1 MSNKCIIF
9 LMNEQRTRVLFSLQL
24 LKNLDEITEGTTWLQ
39 CKSYYKTH
47 YVRTDTSGNLS
58 KKRRQFVNSFSTKRF
73 FSLPNPSSKATAPP
87 PLASSAAYITGWK
100 GQR

>member
-39 CKSYYKTH
+39 CKSHYKTH

-58 KKRRQFVNSFSTKRF
+58 KKRRQFINTFSTKRF
-73 FSLPNPSSKATAPP
+73 FSLPNLGSEATVPP
-87 PLASSAAYITGWK
+87 PLSSSAAYITGWK